1 MIQPSRWPIHRVLV
15 RKYVSQSALLWAACA
30 LAMFAFSWVRVWV
43 VSLLDTS
50 QFQNVL
56 DQFRKFEKFAPIEF
70 DALISYD
77 GRVGMT
83 FDEPVIM
90 FCVVIWCIARGSDVV
105 AGELGRG
112 TLEMLLAQPI
122 RRSQLLFSHAVVSIG
137 GLALLCLL
145 VWGGVAIG
153 VQTVT
158 VQESVPPP
166 AVTIPIFNFDIPLA
180 AASNEKLDV
189 RLKDRVDST
198 VYASSVLNLFAFGFF
213 VLGLSTL
220 TSAWDRYR
228 WRAVGTVV
236 TLYMIQLVLFGLG
249 KASESLS
256 WLLSMTFFSCYKPQ
270 KMIKM
275 VREEGA
281 DLVWSFQQPLDDGLL
296 PPMVYPTMLFVMGIA
311 AYAIATIVFTRRDLP
326 APM

>member
-281 DLVWSFQQPLDDGLL
+281 DVVWSFQQPLDDGLL